1 MKQRI
6 IIIGGMGPQASLEL
20 HRRMIQQALAN
31 GAKDCTDFPHIVH
44 LSLPVPDFIANES
57 RRSEALE
64 IIINELKNID
74 ASMDDVIII
83 ACNTAHL
90 LQSDIEQR
98 LNIRITSMVDAA
110 IDYVSRHHK
119 TIRLLASPT
128 TIRTGLYDKPLKAAG
143 VTVLTPG
150 EDEEQALEMIIR
162 AVISGQ
168 TISQPALDKIPII
181 IQSEQANATN
191 YINNYPSSPPVL
203 LGCTELS
210 CAFAEK
216 PNTIDPMNILIN
228 HLSAQMSAIAKPDNK
243 PEKTVKSNSSYQIT
257 PSA

>member
-20 HRRMIQQALAN
+20 HRRMIQQVLAD
-31 GAKDCTDFPHIVH
+31 GAKDGTDFPYIVH
-44 LSLPVPDFIANES
+44 LSLPVSDFIANES
-57 RRSEALE
+57 RRNEALE

-90 LQSDIEQR
+90 LQLDIERR

-110 IDYVSRHHK
+110 IDYVSSHHK

-143 VTVLTPG
+143 VTVLTPS
-150 EDEEQALEMIIR
+150 EEEEQALEVVIR

-181 IQSEQANATN
+181 TQSEQANATN
-191 YINNYPSSPPVL
+191 HPPIL

-216 PNTIDPMNILIN
+216 PNTIDPMNIL
-228 HLSAQMSAIAKPDNK
+228 LRYLTTKG
-243 PEKTVKSNSSYQIT
+243 VL
-257 PSA
+257 

>member
-1 MKQRI
+1 MKQRM

-20 HRRMIQQALAN
+20 HRRIIRRASAN
-31 GAKDCTDFPHIVH
+31 GARDGTDFPYIVH

-64 IIINELKNID
+64 IIINELKNIG
-74 ASMDDVIII
+74 ASMNDVIII

-90 LQSDIEQR
+90 LQPDIEQR
-98 LNIRITSMVDAA
+98 LNIRITSMVDTA
-110 IDYVSRHHK
+110 IDYVSRHYK

-128 TIRTGLYDKPLKAAG
+128 TIRTGLYGKPLKAAG
-143 VTVLTPG
+143 VTVLTP
-150 EDEEQALEMIIR
+150 DKALEVIIR

-168 TISQPALDKIPII
+168 AIPQSALDKIPII
-181 IQSEQANATN
+181 TQSEQANAVN
-191 YINNYPSSPPVL
+191 YINNYPSSPLVL

-210 CAFAEK
+210 CAFAKK

-228 HLSAQMSAIAKPDNK
+228 HLAARG
-243 PEKTVKSNSSYQIT
+243 VL
-257 PSA
+257 

>member
-20 HRRMIQQALAN
+20 HRRMIQQALAD
-31 GAKDCTDFPHIVH
+31 GAKDGTDFPHIVH

-90 LQSDIEQR
+90 LQPDIEQR

-110 IDYVSRHHK
+110 IDY
-119 TIRLLASPT
+119 ASSP
-128 TIRTGLYDKPLKAAG
+128 IRTGERSKLY
-143 VTVLTPG
+143 
-150 EDEEQALEMIIR
+150 Q
-162 AVISGQ
+162 
-168 TISQPALDKIPII
+168 
-181 IQSEQANATN
+181 
-191 YINNYPSSPPVL
+191 
-203 LGCTELS
+203 
-210 CAFAEK
+210 
-216 PNTIDPMNILIN
+216 
-228 HLSAQMSAIAKPDNK
+228 
-243 PEKTVKSNSSYQIT
+243 
-257 PSA
+257 

>member
-20 HRRMIQQALAN
+20 HRRIIRRTSAN
-31 GAKDCTDFPHIVH
+31 GAKDGADFPHIVH

-57 RRSEALE
+57 RRSETLE

-90 LQSDIEQR
+90 LQPDIERQ
-98 LNIRITSMVDAA
+98 LNIRITSIVDAV

-119 TIRLLASPT
+119 TIRLLASPP

-143 VTVLTPG
+143 VIVLTP
-150 EDEEQALEMIIR
+150 M
-162 AVISGQ
+162 
-168 TISQPALDKIPII
+168 KM
-181 IQSEQANATN
+181 
-191 YINNYPSSPPVL
+191 
-203 LGCTELS
+203 
-210 CAFAEK
+210 K
-216 PNTIDPMNILIN
+216 
-228 HLSAQMSAIAKPDNK
+228 NK
-243 PEKTVKSNSSYQIT
+243 RWK
-257 PSA
+257 

>member
-31 GAKDCTDFPHIVH
+31 GAKDGADFPHIVH

-64 IIINELKNID
+64 IIINELKNIG

-90 LQSDIEQR
+90 LQPDIERQ
-98 LNIRITSMVDAA
+98 LNIRITSMVDTT
-110 IDYVSRHHK
+110 IDYVSRHYK

-128 TIRTGLYDKPLKAAG
+128 TIRTGLYDKPLKTTG
-143 VTVLTPG
+143 VTVLTPDDN
-150 EDEEQALEMIIR
+150 ERQALETIIR
-162 AVISGQ
+162 AVIAGRTVPQ
-168 TISQPALDKIPII
+168 LALEKVERIAKSERVEVDNYVENHLNNPPI
-181 IQSEQANATN
+181 
-191 YINNYPSSPPVL
+191 L

-210 CAFAEK
+210 CAFAKK

-228 HLSAQMSAIAKPDNK
+228 HLA
-243 PEKTVKSNSSYQIT
+243 TRGVL
-257 PSA
+257 

>member
-20 HRRMIQQALAN
+20 HRRMVQQALAD
-31 GAKDCTDFPHIVH
+31 GAKDSADFPYIVH
-44 LSLPVPDFIANES
+44 LSMPVSDFITNES

-64 IIINELKNID
+64 IIINELKSIG
-74 ASMDDVIII
+74 ASMDDIIII
-83 ACNTAHL
+83 ACNTTHL
-90 LQSDIEQR
+90 LQPDIEQR
-98 LNIRITSMVDAA
+98 LNIRITSMADTA
-110 IDYVSRHHK
+110 IDYVSRHYK

-143 VTVLTPG
+143 VTVLTPD

-168 TISQPALDKIPII
+168 AIPQSALDKIPIT
-181 IQSEQANATN
+181 IQSEQANAVN
-191 YINNYPSSPPVL
+191 YINNYPSSPPAL

-216 PNTIDPMNILIN
+216 PNTIDPMNIL
-228 HLSAQMSAIAKPDNK
+228 LRYLTTKG
-243 PEKTVKSNSSYQIT
+243 VL
-257 PSA
+257 

>member
-1 MKQRI
+1 MTKGGIMKQRM

-20 HRRMIQQALAN
+20 HQRIIRRASAN
-31 GAKDCTDFPHIVH
+31 GARDDTDFPYIVH
-44 LSLPVPDFIANES
+44 LSLPVSDFIANES
-57 RRSEALE
+57 RRSEASE
-64 IIINELKNID
+64 VIINELKNID

-90 LQSDIEQR
+90 LQPDIEQR

-128 TIRTGLYDKPLKAAG
+128 TIRTGLYDKPLKTAG
-143 VTVLTPG
+143 VTVLTPDKDG
-150 EDEEQALEMIIR
+150 EQALEVIIR

-168 TISQPALDKIPII
+168 AIPQSALDKVPITS
-181 IQSEQANATN
+181 QSEQANAVN
-191 YINNYPSSPPVL
+191 YINNSSPPVL

-210 CAFAEK
+210 CAFAEE
-216 PNTIDPMNILIN
+216 PNTINPMNILIN
-228 HLSAQMSAIAKPDNK
+228 HLV
-243 PEKTVKSNSSYQIT
+243 TRGVL
-257 PSA
+257 

>member
-20 HRRMIQQALAN
+20 HRRMIQQALAD
-31 GAKDCTDFPHIVH
+31 GAKDGTDFPHIVH

-74 ASMDDVIII
+74 SSMDDVIII

-90 LQSDIEQR
+90 LQPDIEQR
-98 LNIRITSMVDAA
+98 LNIRITSMVDSA
-110 IDYVSRHHK
+110 IDYISHHYK

-143 VTVLTPG
+143 VTVLTPDK
-150 EDEEQALEMIIR
+150 DEEQALEVIIR

-168 TISQPALDKIPII
+168 TIPQAALDKIPITT
-181 IQSEQANATN
+181 QSEQANAVN

-216 PNTIDPMNILIN
+216 PNTIDPINILLRYLTIKGV
-228 HLSAQMSAIAKPDNK
+228 L
-243 PEKTVKSNSSYQIT
+243 
-257 PSA
+257 

>member
-20 HRRMIQQALAN
+20 HRRMIQQALAD
-31 GAKDCTDFPHIVH
+31 GAKDGTDFPYIVH
-44 LSLPVPDFIANES
+44 LSLPVPDFITNES

-64 IIINELKNID
+64 IIINELKSIST
-74 ASMDDVIII
+74 SMDDVIII

-90 LQSDIEQR
+90 LQPDIEQR

-143 VTVLTPG
+143 VTVLTPDK
-150 EDEEQALEMIIR
+150 DEEQVLEVIIR

-168 TISQPALDKIPII
+168 TMPQPALDKIPIT
-181 IQSEQANATN
+181 IQSEQANAAK

-216 PNTIDPMNILIN
+216 PNTIDPMNIL
-228 HLSAQMSAIAKPDNK
+228 LRYLTTKG
-243 PEKTVKSNSSYQIT
+243 VL
-257 PSA
+257 

>member
-6 IIIGGMGPQASLEL
+6 IVIGGMGPQASLEL
-20 HRRMIQQALAN
+20 HRRTIQQALAN
-31 GAKDCTDFPHIVH
+31 GAKDGADFPYIVH
-44 LSLPVPDFIANES
+44 VSLPVLDFIANES

-64 IIINELKNID
+64 IIINELKNIS
-74 ASMDDVIII
+74 ALMDDVIII

-90 LQSDIEQR
+90 LQSDIERQ

-143 VTVLTPG
+143 VTVLTPDK
-150 EDEEQALEMIIR
+150 DEEQALEMIIR

-168 TISQPALDKIPII
+168 TIPQPALDKIPII
-181 IQSEQANATN
+181 TQSEQANATN
-191 YINNYPSSPPVL
+191 HPPVL

-216 PNTIDPMNILIN
+216 PNTIDPMNIL
-228 HLSAQMSAIAKPDNK
+228 LRYLTTKG
-243 PEKTVKSNSSYQIT
+243 VL
-257 PSA
+257 

>member
-20 HRRMIQQALAN
+20 HRRMIQQALAD
-31 GAKDCTDFPHIVH
+31 GAKDDTDFPHIVH

-74 ASMDDVIII
+74 TSMDDVIII

-90 LQSDIEQR
+90 LQPDIEQR
-98 LNIRITSMVDAA
+98 LNIRITSMIDAA
-110 IDYVSRHHK
+110 IDYASSHYK

-143 VTVLTPG
+143 VTVLTPDK
-150 EDEEQALEMIIR
+150 DEEQALEVIIR

-168 TISQPALDKIPII
+168 TISQAALDKIPITA
-181 IQSEQANATN
+181 QSEQANAVN
-191 YINNYPSSPPVL
+191 YINNYPSSPPIL

-216 PNTIDPMNILIN
+216 PNTIDPMNIL
-228 HLSAQMSAIAKPDNK
+228 LRYLTTKG
-243 PEKTVKSNSSYQIT
+243 VL
-257 PSA
+257 

>member
-6 IIIGGMGPQASLEL
+6 IIIGGMGPQASLKL
-20 HRRMIQQALAN
+20 HRRIIRQALAN
-31 GAKDCTDFPHIVH
+31 GAKDGTDFPHIVH

-57 RRSEALE
+57 RRNEALE
-64 IIINELKNID
+64 IIINELKNIG

-90 LQSDIEQR
+90 LQPDIKRQ

-110 IDYVSRHHK
+110 IDYVSSHHK

-128 TIRTGLYDKPLKAAG
+128 TIRTGLYDKPLKATG
-143 VTVLTPG
+143 VTVLTPNK
-150 EDEEQALEMIIR
+150 EEEQALEMIIR

-168 TISQPALDKIPII
+168 TISQSALDKIPII
-181 IQSEQANATN
+181 TQSEQANATN
-191 YINNYPSSPPVL
+191 HPPTL

-216 PNTIDPMNILIN
+216 PNTIDPMNIL
-228 HLSAQMSAIAKPDNK
+228 LRYLTTKG
-243 PEKTVKSNSSYQIT
+243 VL
-257 PSA
+257 

>member
-20 HRRMIQQALAN
+20 HRRMIQQALAD
-31 GAKDCTDFPHIVH
+31 GAKDGTDFPHIVH

-74 ASMDDVIII
+74 ALMDDVIII

-90 LQSDIEQR
+90 LQPDIEQR
-98 LNIRITSMVDAA
+98 LNIHITSMVDSA
-110 IDYVSRHHK
+110 IDYISHHYK

-143 VTVLTPG
+143 VTVLTPDK
-150 EDEEQALEMIIR
+150 DEEQALEVIIR

-168 TISQPALDKIPII
+168 TISQATLDKIPITA
-181 IQSEQANATN
+181 QSEQANAVN

-216 PNTIDPMNILIN
+216 PNTIDPINIL
-228 HLSAQMSAIAKPDNK
+228 LRYLTTKG
-243 PEKTVKSNSSYQIT
+243 VL
-257 PSA
+257 

>member
-31 GAKDCTDFPHIVH
+31 GAKDGTDFPHIVH

-57 RRSEALE
+57 RRRESLE
-64 IIINELKNID
+64 IIINELKNIG

-90 LQSDIEQR
+90 LQPDIERR

-143 VTVLTPG
+143 VTVLTPN
-150 EDEEQALEMIIR
+150 ENEEQALEVIIR

-168 TISQPALDKIPII
+168 TISQSALDKIPII
-181 IQSEQANATN
+181 AQSEQANAAN

-210 CAFAEK
+210 CAFVEK
-216 PNTIDPMNILIN
+216 PNTIDSMNIL
-228 HLSAQMSAIAKPDNK
+228 LRYLTTKG
-243 PEKTVKSNSSYQIT
+243 VL
-257 PSA
+257 

>member
-20 HRRMIQQALAN
+20 HRRMIQQALAD
-31 GAKDCTDFPHIVH
+31 GAKDGTDFPYIVH

-64 IIINELKNID
+64 IIINELKNIG

-83 ACNTAHL
+83 ACNTAYL
-90 LQSDIEQR
+90 LQPAIERR

-128 TIRTGLYDKPLKAAG
+128 TIRTGLYDKLLKAAG
-143 VTVLTPG
+143 VTVLTPNK
-150 EDEEQALEMIIR
+150 EEEQALEMIIR

-168 TISQPALDKIPII
+168 TISQSALDKIPITA
-181 IQSEQANATN
+181 QSEQANATN
-191 YINNYPSSPPVL
+191 YPPVL

-216 PNTIDPMNILIN
+216 PNTLDPMNIL
-228 HLSAQMSAIAKPDNK
+228 LRYLTTKG
-243 PEKTVKSNSSYQIT
+243 VL
-257 PSA
+257 

>member
-20 HRRMIQQALAN
+20 HRRMIRQALAN
-31 GAKDCTDFPHIVH
+31 GAKDGTDFPHIVH

-64 IIINELKNID
+64 IIINELKNIG

-83 ACNTAHL
+83 ACNTVHL
-90 LQSDIEQR
+90 LQPDIEQQ
-98 LNIRITSMVDAA
+98 LNIRITSMVDTA

-143 VTVLTPG
+143 VTVLTPDK
-150 EDEEQALEMIIR
+150 DEEQALEVIIR

-168 TISQPALDKIPII
+168 TISQSALDKIPIT
-181 IQSEQANATN
+181 IQSEQANAAN

-216 PNTIDPMNILIN
+216 PNTIDPMNIL
-228 HLSAQMSAIAKPDNK
+228 LRYLTTKG
-243 PEKTVKSNSSYQIT
+243 VL
-257 PSA
+257 

>member
-1 MKQRI
+1 MKQRM

-20 HRRMIQQALAN
+20 HRRMIQQALAD
-31 GAKDCTDFPHIVH
+31 GAKDGMDFPYIVH

-57 RRSEALE
+57 RHSEALE
-64 IIINELKNID
+64 IIINELKNIGV
-74 ASMDDVIII
+74 SMDDIIII

-90 LQSDIEQR
+90 LQLDIEQR
-98 LNIRITSMVDAA
+98 LNVHMTSMVDAA
-110 IDYVSRHHK
+110 IDYTSRHYK

-143 VTVLTPG
+143 VTVLTPDK
-150 EDEEQALEMIIR
+150 DEEQALEMIIR

-168 TISQPALDKIPII
+168 AIPQSALDKVPII

-191 YINNYPSSPPVL
+191 HPPVL

-228 HLSAQMSAIAKPDNK
+228 HLA
-243 PEKTVKSNSSYQIT
+243 TRGVL
-257 PSA
+257 

>member
-20 HRRMIQQALAN
+20 HRRMIQQALTD
-31 GAKDCTDFPHIVH
+31 GAKDGTDFPHIVH

-74 ASMDDVIII
+74 ASMDDAIII

-90 LQSDIEQR
+90 LQPDIEQR

-110 IDYVSRHHK
+110 IDYVSRHYK

-143 VTVLTPG
+143 VTVLTPDK
-150 EDEEQALEMIIR
+150 DEEQALEVIIR

-168 TISQPALDKIPII
+168 TISQAALDKIPITA
-181 IQSEQANATN
+181 QSEQANAVN
-191 YINNYPSSPPVL
+191 YINNCPSSPPVL

-216 PNTIDPMNILIN
+216 PNTIDPINILLRYLTIKGV
-228 HLSAQMSAIAKPDNK
+228 L
-243 PEKTVKSNSSYQIT
+243 
-257 PSA
+257 

>member
-20 HRRMIQQALAN
+20 HRRMIQQALAD
-31 GAKDCTDFPHIVH
+31 GAKDGTDFPHIVH

-64 IIINELKNID
+64 II

-90 LQSDIEQR
+90 LQPDIEQR

-110 IDYVSRHHK
+110 IDYVSRHYK

-143 VTVLTPG
+143 VTVLTPDK
-150 EDEEQALEMIIR
+150 DEEQALEVIIR

-168 TISQPALDKIPII
+168 TISQAALDKIPITT
-181 IQSEQANATN
+181 QYEQANAVN
-191 YINNYPSSPPVL
+191 YINNHPSSPPVL

-216 PNTIDPMNILIN
+216 PNTIDPMNIL
-228 HLSAQMSAIAKPDNK
+228 LRYLTTKG
-243 PEKTVKSNSSYQIT
+243 VL
-257 PSA
+257 

>member
-20 HRRMIQQALAN
+20 HRRMIQQALAD
-31 GAKDCTDFPHIVH
+31 GTKDGTDFPYIVH

-74 ASMDDVIII
+74 ASMGDVIII

-90 LQSDIEQR
+90 LQPDIEQR
-98 LNIRITSMVDAA
+98 LNIRITSMIDAA
-110 IDYVSRHHK
+110 IDYASSHYK

-143 VTVLTPG
+143 VTVLTPDK
-150 EDEEQALEMIIR
+150 DEEQALEVIIR

-168 TISQPALDKIPII
+168 TISQAALDKIPITA
-181 IQSEQANATN
+181 QSEQANAVN
-191 YINNYPSSPPVL
+191 YINNYPSSPPIL

-216 PNTIDPMNILIN
+216 PNTIDPMNILLRYLTIKGV
-228 HLSAQMSAIAKPDNK
+228 L
-243 PEKTVKSNSSYQIT
+243 
-257 PSA
+257 

>member
-1 MKQRI
+1 MKQRM

-20 HRRMIQQALAN
+20 HRRIIRQALAK
-31 GAKDCTDFPHIVH
+31 GAKAGTDFPHIVH

-64 IIINELKNID
+64 IIINELKNIG

-90 LQSDIEQR
+90 LQPAIEQR
-98 LNIRITSMVDAA
+98 LNIRITSMVDTA
-110 IDYVSRHHK
+110 IDYVSRHYK

-143 VTVLTPG
+143 VAVLTPDK
-150 EDEEQALEMIIR
+150 DEEQALEVIIR
-162 AVISGQ
+162 AVIAGRTVPQ
-168 TISQPALDKIPII
+168 LALEKVERIAKFERVEIDNYVENHVNNPPI
-181 IQSEQANATN
+181 
-191 YINNYPSSPPVL
+191 L

-216 PNTIDPMNILIN
+216 PNTIDPINILIN
-228 HLSAQMSAIAKPDNK
+228 HLTIKGILMTNQKQRKIKQF
-243 PEKTVKSNSSYQIT
+243 Y
-257 PSA
+257 

>member
-20 HRRMIQQALAN
+20 HRRMIQQALAD
-31 GAKDCTDFPHIVH
+31 GAKDGTDFPHIVH

-74 ASMDDVIII
+74 ASMGDVIII

-90 LQSDIEQR
+90 LQPDIEQR

-110 IDYVSRHHK
+110 IDYASSHYK

-143 VTVLTPG
+143 VTVLTPDK
-150 EDEEQALEMIIR
+150 DEEKALEVIIR

-168 TISQPALDKIPII
+168 TIPRAALDKIPITA
-181 IQSEQANATN
+181 QSEQANAVN

-210 CAFAEK
+210 CAFAKK
-216 PNTIDPMNILIN
+216 PNTIDPMNIL
-228 HLSAQMSAIAKPDNK
+228 LRYLTTKG
-243 PEKTVKSNSSYQIT
+243 VL
-257 PSA
+257 

>member
-20 HRRMIQQALAN
+20 HRRMIQQALAD
-31 GAKDCTDFPHIVH
+31 GAKDGTDFPYIVH

-90 LQSDIEQR
+90 LQPDIEQR
-98 LNIRITSMVDAA
+98 LNIPMVDAA

-143 VTVLTPG
+143 VTVLTPDK
-150 EDEEQALEMIIR
+150 DEEKALEVTIR

-168 TISQPALDKIPII
+168 TIPRAALDKIPITV
-181 IQSEQANATN
+181 QSEQANTVN
-191 YINNYPSSPPVL
+191 YINNCPSGPPVL

-216 PNTIDPMNILIN
+216 PNTIDPMNIL
-228 HLSAQMSAIAKPDNK
+228 LRYLTTKG
-243 PEKTVKSNSSYQIT
+243 VL
-257 PSA
+257 

>member
-20 HRRMIQQALAN
+20 HRRMIQQALAD
-31 GAKDCTDFPHIVH
+31 GAKDGTDFPYIVH

-74 ASMDDVIII
+74 ASMGDVIII

-90 LQSDIEQR
+90 LQPDIEQR

-110 IDYVSRHHK
+110 IDYASSHYK

-143 VTVLTPG
+143 VTVLTPDK
-150 EDEEQALEMIIR
+150 DEEQALEVIIR

-168 TISQPALDKIPII
+168 TISQAALDKIPITA
-181 IQSEQANATN
+181 QSEQANAVN

-216 PNTIDPMNILIN
+216 PNTIDPMNIL
-228 HLSAQMSAIAKPDNK
+228 LRYLTTKG
-243 PEKTVKSNSSYQIT
+243 VL
-257 PSA
+257 

>member
-20 HRRMIQQALAN
+20 HRRMIQQALAD
-31 GAKDCTDFPHIVH
+31 GAKDGTDFPYIVH

-64 IIINELKNID
+64 IIINELKNIG
-74 ASMDDVIII
+74 ASMDDVTII

-90 LQSDIEQR
+90 LQPDIEQR

-110 IDYVSRHHK
+110 IDYISSHYK

-128 TIRTGLYDKPLKAAG
+128 TIRTGLYDKPLKTVG
-143 VTVLTPG
+143 VTVLTPDDN
-150 EDEEQALEMIIR
+150 ERQALETIIR
-162 AVISGQ
+162 ALIAGRTVPQ
-168 TISQPALDKIPII
+168 LALEKVERIAKFDRV
-181 IQSEQANATN
+181 E
-191 YINNYPSSPPVL
+191 INNYVENHLNNPPIL

-210 CAFAEK
+210 CAFAKK

-228 HLSAQMSAIAKPDNK
+228 HLAARG
-243 PEKTVKSNSSYQIT
+243 VL
-257 PSA
+257 

>member
-1 MKQRI
+1 
-6 IIIGGMGPQASLEL
+6 
-20 HRRMIQQALAN
+20 MIQQALADS
-31 GAKDCTDFPHIVH
+31 AKDGTDFPHIAH

-90 LQSDIEQR
+90 LQPDIEKR

-128 TIRTGLYDKPLKAAG
+128 TIHTELYDKPLKTAG
-143 VTVLTPG
+143 VTVLMPN
-150 EDEEQALEMIIR
+150 ENEEQALEVIIR

-168 TISQPALDKIPII
+168 TISQSALDKIPIT
-181 IQSEQANATN
+181 IQSEQANAA
-191 YINNYPSSPPVL
+191 NYPPIL

-216 PNTIDPMNILIN
+216 PNTIDPMNIL
-228 HLSAQMSAIAKPDNK
+228 LRYLTTKG
-243 PEKTVKSNSSYQIT
+243 VL
-257 PSA
+257 

>member
-31 GAKDCTDFPHIVH
+31 GAKDGTDFPHIVR

-74 ASMDDVIII
+74 TSMDDVIII

-90 LQSDIEQR
+90 LQPDIERR

-110 IDYVSRHHK
+110 IDYASRYYK

-128 TIRTGLYDKPLKAAG
+128 TIRTGLYDKPLRAAG
-143 VTVLTPG
+143 VTVLTPDK
-150 EDEEQALEMIIR
+150 DEKQALEVIIR

-168 TISQPALDKIPII
+168 AIPQSALDKIPII
-181 IQSEQANATN
+181 AQSEQANAAN

-216 PNTIDPMNILIN
+216 PNTIDPMNIL
-228 HLSAQMSAIAKPDNK
+228 LRYLTTKG
-243 PEKTVKSNSSYQIT
+243 VL
-257 PSA
+257 

>member
-20 HRRMIQQALAN
+20 HRRIIRRASAN
-31 GAKDCTDFPHIVH
+31 GAKAGTDFPHIVH
-44 LSLPVPDFIANES
+44 LLLPVPDFIANES

-90 LQSDIEQR
+90 LQPDIEQR
-98 LNIRITSMVDAA
+98 LNIRITSIVDAG
-110 IDYVSRHHK
+110 IDYVSRHYK

-143 VTVLTPG
+143 VTVLTPS
-150 EDEEQALEMIIR
+150 EEEEQALEVIIR
-162 AVISGQ
+162 AVISEQ
-168 TISQPALDKIPII
+168 TIPQSALDKIPIT
-181 IQSEQANATN
+181 IQSEQANTAN
-191 YINNYPSSPPVL
+191 YINNYPSSLPAL

-216 PNTIDPMNILIN
+216 PNTIDPMNIL
-228 HLSAQMSAIAKPDNK
+228 LRYLTTKG
-243 PEKTVKSNSSYQIT
+243 VL
-257 PSA
+257 